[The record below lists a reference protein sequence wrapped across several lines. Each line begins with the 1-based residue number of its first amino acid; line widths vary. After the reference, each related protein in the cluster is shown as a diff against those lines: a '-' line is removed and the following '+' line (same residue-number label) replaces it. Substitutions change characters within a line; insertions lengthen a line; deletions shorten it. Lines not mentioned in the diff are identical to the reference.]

1 MTDPAIAF
9 GWRLQTK
16 CDFTHQQN
24 SHEKK
29 EKLDQS
35 FSHLPPPMLRPDG

>member
-1 MTDPAIAF
+1 MTDQTIAF
-9 GWRLQTK
+9 EWRSQTK
-16 CDFTHQQN
+16 CDFTDQQN

-35 FSHLPPPMLRPDG
+35 CSHWQPPILRSDK